1 MARFGLPDSGDK
13 GEGGRVVSRSRGVAG
28 LGKGVLKRAFEG
40 MPEKWSY
47 FFLLSFLSPGVSL
60 SVSLFPKWGCIF
72 SSLLSV
78 LLLLLTT
85 TTTENNTA
93 STKRSAS
100 NL

>member
-13 GEGGRVVSRSRGVAG
+13 GEGGGPFREAVGS
-28 LGKGVLKRAFEG
+28 LGWERVLKRAFEG